1 MNGLRKK
8 RRKGM
13 GIAEL
18 AVVIAVIS
26 IVSLIVVSFTLM
38 VSDKVRNS
46 REKVNAMNDI
56 TVIESIVDTWITK
69 NIEKDNKLYFLAG
82 FDAENKAIWA
92 SDFIITEDREILS
105 FGNEVN
111 PDLYDFSFSSEK
123 VLSCKIPNPDDGVQ
137 TITYQMDT
145 VESIHFNVGNEKA
158 GDIIFFCT
166 ITYKV
171 ATSNKNSVTHTYT
184 FTINPRVGD
193 YKVGA

>member
-69 NIEKDNKLYFLAG
+69 NIEA
-82 FDAENKAIWA
+82 
-92 SDFIITEDREILS
+92 
-105 FGNEVN
+105 GNEFYYFGEEIVN
-111 PDLYDFSFSSEK
+111 GSYWTTEFDLNTPIILASFSDNFEK
-123 VLSCKIPNPDDGVQ
+123 PDKYVFEFAKGTKQVTCKISDDQ
-137 TITYQMDT
+137 TITHQMDT
-145 VESIHFNVGNEKA
+145 VESIHFNVGKKE